1 MRHLK
6 KRILTL
12 GLSLVLVTQA
22 FGFSVEHSFAKTQ
35 TLRTTP
41 QTYIA
46 TNGTSFRQA
55 LNDAADGDVI
65 QIDGRVQVGD
75 SNNQDNVFVINK
87 SITIIGNKTTPSSL
101 TLREAG
107 IIIGKD
113 VTFENLTLEL
123 PNLVRNAI
131 FANGHKLTLKNIN
144 LESGRAKGDV
154 FCGSIT
160 DYTGTLPTAGTKG
173 EVVIED
179 SQIQNIYAGSLMDTA
194 TDTTKTNKFEG
205 DASITLNQVSK
216 NSSDKCDVG
225 HIYACGARESRGEQS
240 GNLMYP
246 SNEKYQV
253 TGRTIV
259 TLNGTRVKQVHGNDV
274 NKNTYVVWN
283 GNEYLTDSM
292 ILTNLAGL
300 TIASGKL
307 QPKAGSSFITEA
319 TALGVSQGAQLDL
332 TKYAEEVITKDFT
345 GGGDLIL
352 GQNQCLTIAD
362 AVTGTT
368 SVAIGGLFKGSS
380 QRPPKQNKPYIKAK
394 NSTLNSFHFYPSY
407 KETFIRNHNGEW
419 LVGTPDNPSTEGI
432 HNIFVAKDG
441 SKLEQF
447 KSRIFNGILHREDKI
462 DVSDIEISENDIRY
476 TYKENALNGAMAV
489 RYMVVDNPLLSTVA
503 ILNTPSFIYMEDG
516 IVAAVQFQ
524 YNPAWTTEFV
534 KKMILGYDEAM
545 AVIQPNDNDFAKILK
560 LHDWI
565 VKNISYKMSSIGADF
580 AGGALANRSAVC
592 AGYAQCY
599 QFLLEQVGIESIYIA
614 AQTKKEPHA
623 WNLVKYDGH
632 WFHVDCTWDR
642 GVGQNPGVNHTYF
655 MLNDAEF
662 NENGEHTEDWKDP
675 KKGYPRNNLCSIEN
689 KFYQND
695 KTAITDAQIA
705 ANPIRLKHVF
715 AANTDY
721 NKSEAEHWRICVAG
735 IEVREVHSGNPCT
748 VCGYRNDSSETP
760 VAKKIT
766 ITFDPQ
772 NNTSTFTQTIPKG
785 AKAVEPKEPT
795 QIGYSFKGWYTA
807 KSSGEKINFTE
818 KSFESTTTL
827 YAHWEKKSTSGG
839 ETGGGASGGNGS
851 GSGSSGGSSGGGTA
865 AGGGGA
871 PSGGGGGGA
880 APAPSTTPTGSDVIT
895 IKENKTN
902 AASGTTA
909 ATTTKTTVK
918 HTKNETSRNEQGQM
932 VSKTMG
938 TLSKETAEKLV
949 EQAVSNKSDSIEITV
964 SSASANGDLADI
976 SKSTELEIPKATVDT
991 IVKETN
997 ADLVVKTSGGAVS
1010 LDNKTLETIA
1020 KEASSDTVKIVVKE
1034 NAALTEA
1041 QRAAS
1046 AAIGENG
1053 KLFDLAAQ
1061 IGNRLLHDFQGGKAY
1076 VTLPMPQKLKGK
1088 EILVVYIDDSGLCKV
1103 LNHSLEKVGADDY
1116 IRFTTTHFSTF
1127 AIVDKAEAEK
1137 LIAAQSA
1144 EQVKERMQSAT
1155 FKVTTSRTSKKSVKV
1170 QIAAKNDKTLMADI
1184 KNMGYTVKYQFYR
1197 SNKKAAG
1204 YKAIRTSSKRSL
1216 TDTKGTKGKK
1226 YYYKARVLVYDG
1238 SELVAKSALR
1248 QCSYGARTWTK

>member
-35 TLRTTP
+35 TPRTH
-41 QTYIA
+41 IA
-46 TNGTSFRQA
+46 TNDASFRQA

-65 QIDGRVQVGD
+65 QIDGSVQVGD

-87 SITIIGNKTTPSSL
+87 SVTIAGKETTTPSL

-123 PNLVRNAI
+123 PNTVRNAI
-131 FANGHKLTLKNIN
+131 FANGYQLTMKNVAFISKGEN
-144 LESGRAKGDV
+144 GDV
-154 FCGSIT
+154 FCGGIT
-160 DYTGTLPTAGTKG
+160 HYTGTNTLPATGNNGQVFVEGGK
-173 EVVIED
+173 
-179 SQIQNIYAGSLMDTA
+179 IQNIYAGSLIDTPK
-194 TDTTKTNKFEG
+194 DENKTNQFAG
-205 DASITLNQVSK
+205 SATITVSGATGTVQSIFS
-216 NSSDKCDVG
+216 
-225 HIYACGARESRGEQS
+225 CGARESRGEQS

-283 GNEYLTDSM
+283 GNEFLTDTM
-292 ILTNLAGL
+292 ILTDLAGL

-332 TKYAEEVITKDFT
+332 TKYAEEVITQDFT

-368 SVAIGGLFKGSS
+368 SVAIGGITSSGGS
-380 QRPPKQNKPYIKAK
+380 QKNPINNKVYIQASK
-394 NSTLNSFHFYPSY
+394 STASSFSFRQFNQ
-407 KETFIRNHNGEW
+407 ETFIRNHNGEW

-432 HNIFVAKDG
+432 HNIFVAKDD

-447 KSRIFNGILHREDKI
+447 KSRIFNGILHREDRI
-462 DVSDIEISENDIRY
+462 DVSDIEIHENDIRY

-545 AVIQPNDNDFAKILK
+545 AVIQPNDNVFAKILK

-675 KKGYPRNNLCSIEN
+675 EKGYPRNNLCSIEN

-772 NNTSTFTQTIPKG
+772 NNTSTFTQTIQKG
-785 AKAVEPKEPT
+785 AKATEPNPPT
-795 QIGYSFKGWYTA
+795 QTGYDFKGWYTA

-818 KSFESTTTL
+818 KRFESTTTL
-827 YAHWEKKSTSGG
+827 YAHWEKAGTSGG
-839 ETGGGASGGNGS
+839 GGGGASGGNGS

-865 AGGGGA
+865 AGGGG
-871 PSGGGGGGA
+871 GGG
-880 APAPSTTPTGSDVIT
+880 APAPSTTPTDSDVVT
-895 IKENKTN
+895 VKENKTN
-902 AASGTTA
+902 AASGTTV
-909 ATTTKTTVK
+909 ATTTKTTVN
-918 HTKNETSRNEQGQM
+918 HTKNETSRNEQGQT
-932 VSKTMG
+932 VSKITG
-938 TLSKETAEKLV
+938 TVSKETAEKLV
-949 EQAVSNKSDSIEITV
+949 AQAVSNRSDIIEITV
-964 SSASANGDLADI
+964 SSAAASSEATATA
-976 SKSTELEIPKATVDT
+976 KSTELEIPKTTVASIAKGTD
-991 IVKETN
+991 
-997 ADLVVKTSGGAVS
+997 ASLVVKTDSGSVT
-1010 LDNKTLETIA
+1010 LDNKTLETITS
-1020 KEASSDTVKIVVKE
+1020 ETNGDTVKLIVKE
-1034 NAALTEA
+1034 NAALIEA

-1088 EILVVYIDDSGLCKV
+1088 EVLVVYIDDGGICKV

-1137 LIAAQSA
+1137 LIAAQNA
-1144 EQVKERMQSAT
+1144 DHIKALMQNAQC
-1155 FKVTTSRTSKKSVKV
+1155 KVTTSKTSKKSVKIQV
-1170 QIAAKNDKTLMADI
+1170 AAKNDKTLLTDI

-1197 SNKKAAG
+1197 STKKTAG
-1204 YKAIRTSSKRSL
+1204 YKLRKTSSKNSFIS
-1216 TDTKGTKGKK
+1216 TKGTKGRK

-1238 SELVAKSALR
+1238 SELVARSALK
-1248 QCSYGARTWTK
+1248 QCRYGARTWTK